1 MLSQNS
7 QAYKTKAHPLSK
19 MDADAEGLVQGVSH
33 WRLTKHLRPISPS
46 WKGPPQLA
54 APTAAGRIIKLV

>member
-7 QAYKTKAHPLSK
+7 QAYKTKAHPLRK

-33 WRLTKHLRPISPS
+33 WCLTKHLRPISPS
-46 WKGPPQLA
+46 WKVPPQLA

>member
-46 WKGPPQLA
+46 WKVPPQLA
-54 APTAAGRIIKLV
+54 APTTAGRIIKLV